1 MLGRGPD
8 TESFNSCSR
17 RSVQTPMKKYIV
29 TLTAEERADLEGLI
43 CKGKVSAHKQRQA
56 RILLKADAGRGGP
69 RWTDEA
75 IAEALEI
82 GRVTVERAR
91 RRFVEEGL
99 EAALR
104 RKPQANR
111 LRKIDGDVEA
121 RLVTLACSKP
131 PQGCA
136 RWTLQL
142 LADRLVEL
150 KVVESICLETVRQR
164 LKKTRSSHG

>member
-1 MLGRGPD
+1 
-8 TESFNSCSR
+8 
-17 RSVQTPMKKYIV
+17 MKKYVV
-29 TLTAEERADLEGLI
+29 TLKSEERSMLEGLVA
-43 CKGKVSAHKQRQA
+43 KGRVAAHKQRQA
-56 RILLKADAGRGGP
+56 RILLKADAGAQGP
-69 RWTDEA
+69 RWNDER

-82 GRVTVERAR
+82 NLATVGRAR

-99 EAALR
+99 EAALT
-104 RKPQANR
+104 RKAQLNR
-111 LRKIDGDVEA
+111 FRKIDGDIEA
-121 RLVTLACSKP
+121 RLVTMACSKP
-131 PQGCA
+131 PPGRA